1 MKVIAEKVNAT
12 VWYVVCIVLL
22 VVCGLASIW
31 GLSWNKTITV
41 KDLIVPVCCAIT
53 AAVLI
58 VLCVVDYKRPNVL
71 IALDDNNTLVL
82 SDGRTIPLLQIFNV
96 KANIYRNRYM
106 AASSNGDVVFEV
118 MGAAHKY
125 NLLTCEE
132 QPDKKVLTETIK
144 VEGVKNCNDIVRTI
158 IRLVSELR
166 ADTDPNTLLD

>member
-1 MKVIAEKVNAT
+1 M
-12 VWYVVCIVLL
+12 WYVVCIVLL

-41 KDLIVPVCCAIT
+41 KDLIVPMCCAIT

-96 KANIYRNRYM
+96 KANIYRNR
-106 AASSNGDVVFEV
+106 
-118 MGAAHKY
+118 
-125 NLLTCEE
+125 
-132 QPDKKVLTETIK
+132 
-144 VEGVKNCNDIVRTI
+144 
-158 IRLVSELR
+158 
-166 ADTDPNTLLD
+166 